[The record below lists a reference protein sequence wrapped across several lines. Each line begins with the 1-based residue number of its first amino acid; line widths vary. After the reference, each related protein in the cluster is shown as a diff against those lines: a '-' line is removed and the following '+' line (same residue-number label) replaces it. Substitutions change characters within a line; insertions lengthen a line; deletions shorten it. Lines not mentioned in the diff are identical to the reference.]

1 MRNSLFRSFLPSSG
15 RVILIIITVTAAT
28 GGFILGY
35 YVGKSVPSSSPKPVA
50 ETQPPNSAAI
60 PAEGQAVNSP
70 VKTEQSSSKEP
81 PNPPAEGKEVKAQ
94 PQAVTPVVPPPS
106 EKTDIEKAKK
116 VIYTVQVGASRSL
129 KGAEALKHTLENKGH
144 KAYIKKETN
153 SKGQVI
159 FKVRVG
165 EFENKKD
172 AKVFALKLKKT
183 EGFQTFVS
191 TKD

>member
-1 MRNSLFRSFLPSSG
+1 MRNSLFRSLLPSSG

-35 YVGKSVPSSSPKPVA
+35 YVGKSVPSSPPKPVA
-50 ETQPPNSAAI
+50 ETQPPHSTAL
-60 PAEGQAVNSP
+60 PAEGQTVNSSA
-70 VKTEQSSSKEP
+70 KTEQSSSKEP
-81 PNPPAEGKEVKAQ
+81 ANPPAEGKEVKAQ
-94 PQAVTPVVPPPS
+94 PQAATPAAPALS
-106 EKTDIEKAKK
+106 EKTDIEEAKK
-116 VIYTVQVGASRSL
+116 VSYTVQVGASRSL
-129 KGAEALKHTLENKGH
+129 KGAEALKRTLENKGH

-153 SKGQVI
+153 SKKQAI

-165 EFENKKD
+165 EFENKED

-191 TKD
+191 LKN